1 MVLEAVTLDDNE
13 MVCDFKAVK
22 EIIGGYLETFDH
34 AMCMN
39 TDDPSYAEMK
49 ARHGDR
55 VIGFE
60 HEDPTTEVLARV
72 IFEEFAR
79 RLEDWKS
86 DPAAVYPIRAEVRL
100 ATIRVWETSSS
111 WAEYGE

>member
-1 MVLEAVTLDDNE
+1 
-13 MVCDFKAVK
+13 
-22 EIIGGYLETFDH
+22 
-34 AMCMN
+34 
-39 TDDPSYAEMK
+39 
-49 ARHGDR
+49 
-55 VIGFE
+55 
-60 HEDPTTEVLARV
+60 VLARV